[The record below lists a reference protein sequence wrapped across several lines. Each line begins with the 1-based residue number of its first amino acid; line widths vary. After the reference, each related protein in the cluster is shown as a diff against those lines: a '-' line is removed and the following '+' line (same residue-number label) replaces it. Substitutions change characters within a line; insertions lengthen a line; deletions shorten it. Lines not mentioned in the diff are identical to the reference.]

1 MGSILAR
8 MAMRGAPEFLRRRI
22 CACGMALFA
31 AVAVACAGCSRLKPV
46 DTTALDSSGMG
57 YVAVQ
62 QLTALKITPAE
73 VTQIAEARQG
83 GFSDDDCVAILKIYR
98 GENRPFDAGDAVA
111 GLAQVGMSDASIL
124 DLAKMNEL
132 GLGWGELQAMKLAGM
147 SDAIVMGVAR
157 RRAAGKPV
165 LSGASLA
172 RLKNA
177 GMLEPTLFKLVE
189 RGVPDSQ
196 AGKILADRRRGASE
210 REILRHFA
218 GL

>member
-1 MGSILAR
+1 MGNILAQVSV
-8 MAMRGAPEFLRRRI
+8 RGASDSRRRKI
-22 CACGMALFA
+22 SVLAIAALCAAGLTF
-31 AVAVACAGCSRLKPV
+31 AGCSRLKPV
-46 DTTALDSSGMG
+46 DTTSLDSSGMG
-57 YVAVQ
+57 YDAVQ
-62 QLTALKITPAE
+62 QLTALKITAPE
-73 VTQIAEARQG
+73 VAQIAKARSG

-98 GENRPFDAGDAVA
+98 SQNRPFDAGDAVA

-157 RRAAGKPV
+157 QRADGKPV

-177 GMLEPTLFKLVE
+177 GVREPTLLKLVQS
-189 RGVPDSQ
+189 GVPDSQ
-196 AGKILADRRRGASE
+196 AGKILAYRRRGASE

-218 GL
+218 GS

>member
-1 MGSILAR
+1 MASILAR
-8 MAMRGAPEFLRRRI
+8 IALRGAAIRARRRT
-22 CACGMALFA
+22 CVFAMALFA
-31 AVAVACAGCSRLKPV
+31 PVAVTCAGCSRLKPV
-46 DTTALDSSGMG
+46 DTKALDSSGMG
-57 YVAVQ
+57 YGAVQ

-73 VTQIAEARQG
+73 VSQIAEARQG
-83 GFSDDDCVAILKIYR
+83 GFSDDDCVAIMKIYR

-111 GLAQVGMSDASIL
+111 GLTQVGMSDTSIL
-124 DLAKMNEL
+124 NLAKLNEL

-177 GMLEPTLFKLVE
+177 GVREPTLFQLVE

-196 AGKILADRRRGASE
+196 AGKILAYRRRGASE
-210 REILRHFA
+210 RQILRQFA
-218 GL
+218 GI